1 MSFEELTKKVSPK
14 LKAIA
19 RRLDGR
25 YTSFDDDDLYQEAIL
40 ELWQKYN
47 QHKLEGKTDS
57 YILQGSMFF
66 LKNHIRKVY
75 KKIDSHSVS
84 LNSML
89 TDDEGYTLE
98 DVIPSFCTES
108 PRGSLDAKL
117 LLEDIN
123 KLLDER
129 QKEVLRYSLEDRTV
143 REIGK
148 NLGISHA
155 MVVKIKNKIKDKCAS
170 IAKEAVVK

>member
-1 MSFEELTKKVSPK
+1 MSFNEITKKISPK
-14 LKAIA
+14 LKGIA
-19 RRLDGR
+19 KRLDGR

-57 YILQGSMFF
+57 YILQGAMFF

-84 LNSML
+84 LNAIL
-89 TDDEGYTLE
+89 TDSEDCTLE
-98 DVIPSFCTES
+98 DVIPSFRTE
-108 PRGSLDAKL
+108 GSKESLEAKL

-129 QKEVLRYSLEDRTV
+129 QKEVLRYFLEDVTV
-143 REIGK
+143 REIGR

-155 MVVKIKNKIKDKCAS
+155 MVIKIKNKIKDKCAELG
-170 IAKEAVVK
+170 KEII

>member
-1 MSFEELTKKVSPK
+1 MRFEELTKRVSPK

-19 RRLDGR
+19 RKLDGR

-47 QHKLEGKTDS
+47 QHKLRGKNDS

-84 LNSML
+84 LNAIL
-89 TDDEGYTLE
+89 TDSEDCTLE
-98 DVIPSFCTES
+98 DVIPSFCTE
-108 PRGSLDAKL
+108 GSKESLEVKL

-129 QKEVLRYSLEDRTV
+129 QREVLRCTLDDVTV
-143 REIGK
+143 RDIGK
-148 NLGISHA
+148 HLGISHA
-155 MVVKIKNKIKDKCAS
+155 MVIKIRNKIKDKCAG
-170 IAKEAVVK
+170 ITKEII